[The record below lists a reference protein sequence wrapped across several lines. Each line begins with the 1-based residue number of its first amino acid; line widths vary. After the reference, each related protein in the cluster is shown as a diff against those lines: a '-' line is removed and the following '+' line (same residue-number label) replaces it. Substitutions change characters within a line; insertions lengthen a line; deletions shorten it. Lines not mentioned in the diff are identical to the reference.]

1 MLYTYIK
8 KWNLDWLECESAHRT
23 AEIADYSSRHFDE
36 RLSTYLVM

>member
-8 KWNLDWLECESAHRT
+8 KWNLDWLEYLSAYRT
-23 AEIADYSSRHFDE
+23 PETTENPPDYFDE